1 MVLYEKF
8 IQWGVQYN
16 VLELNST
23 GCIHDF
29 LVIKD
34 VLNLIL
40 AQLIKNLK
48 Y

>member
-8 IQWGVQYN
+8 IQLGF
-16 VLELNST
+16 ELNST
-23 GCIHDF
+23 GCIHNS
-29 LVIKD
+29 LIIKD